1 MLDSGQ
7 QTVMDEYAKKLY
19 LPEEHLIVNLPW
31 PGDCV
36 HDEQSEWPWWGVD
49 NLFYRVHGRKTKK
62 NGITGDILQ
71 VDIKR
76 STYKDK
82 WKVYS

>member
-1 MLDSGQ
+1 MTHEELTISCTGFM
-7 QTVMDEYAKKLY
+7 VEKL
-19 LPEEHLIVNLPW
+19 
-31 PGDCV
+31 
-36 HDEQSEWPWWGVD
+36 
-49 NLFYRVHGRKTKK
+49 KK

-82 WKVYS
+82 